1 MYNHCAVTTLKL
13 KSFYNK
19 YWEGSKRVEKEKVL
33 QITYRS
39 KNKSRKYWE
48 LSRNEAIKVF
58 GIAWFL
64 KQKCIPLN
72 YILKKNKC

>member
-1 MYNHCAVTTLKL
+1 MCCYNSYKL

-19 YWEGSKRVEKEKVL
+19 YWEGSKRIEREKVL

-39 KNKSRKYWE
+39 KNKSRKYLE
-48 LSRNEAIKVF
+48 LSHNEAIKVF

-64 KQKCIPLN
+64 NKKMYTLKL
-72 YILKKNKC
+72 YLKKE